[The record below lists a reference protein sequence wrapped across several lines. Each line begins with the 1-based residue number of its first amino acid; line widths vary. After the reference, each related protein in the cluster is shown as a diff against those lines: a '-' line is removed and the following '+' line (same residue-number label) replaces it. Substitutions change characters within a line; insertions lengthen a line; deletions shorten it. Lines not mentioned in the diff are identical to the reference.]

1 MSESAL
7 EQFVEDQLKAG
18 NFESYEQ
25 MVAEGLRLLRERE
38 TAYDRLAEEFQS
50 AIDRIEQGD
59 PGVEVDIEEI
69 KVLGRKYL
77 AQGKRPDGR
86 PSVLS
91 VRPERTLRN
100 YGSIA
105 QANPTA
111 ADKYLEEIYQKTL
124 LYSHR
129 PYLGQAEP
137 TLARRLGQTPQS
149 VRSFLYRNHRCYYWL
164 RGADMW
170 MLGYIDTRRHRT
182 LSVFVVCEHK
192 SLESCHC
199 SDFRP

>member
-69 KVLGRKYL
+69 KALGRKYL
-77 AQGKRPDGR
+77 AQEKP
-86 PSVLS
+86 
-91 VRPERTLRN
+91 
-100 YGSIA
+100 
-105 QANPTA
+105 
-111 ADKYLEEIYQKTL
+111 
-124 LYSHR
+124 
-129 PYLGQAEP
+129 
-137 TLARRLGQTPQS
+137 
-149 VRSFLYRNHRCYYWL
+149 
-164 RGADMW
+164 
-170 MLGYIDTRRHRT
+170 
-182 LSVFVVCEHK
+182 
-192 SLESCHC
+192 
-199 SDFRP
+199 